1 MKINKSILLLGVMMT
16 MITGKHS
23 HAQLQAT
30 LDARKDNTLY
40 EDAIG
45 SLSDGAGQQFFAGKT
60 GNNAQQKIRRGLIA
74 FDIAGAIPAT
84 AIIDSVRL
92 RLSMTRTTSGPEL
105 VQLHRARAD
114 WGEGTSSTS
123 TGSGAPAT
131 PGDAT
136 WIHNFF
142 NTSLWAKPGGDFAAA
157 ASGSQ
162 TVSSIGVYFWNSTPQ
177 MVADVQMWLNTP
189 ASNFG
194 WVVLGNENSSQTAKR
209 FGTRENANPADRPA
223 LIVFYRMT
231 TLVEDNNQNA
241 PLTFH
246 LAQNHPNPFWSG
258 ATSRFAGNPETSI
271 RYALTQP
278 GKVKLSVYN
287 LLGRKVV
294 DLVDEVQAAGE
305 YNLRWNGKD
314 SRESSVAAG
323 VYIYRIQANGASL
336 VRKMTVLK

>member
-1 MKINKSILLLGVMMT
+1 LKINKLVLLFCVIVL
-16 MITGKHS
+16 TGEHS
-23 HAQLQAT
+23 YAQLQAT
-30 LDARKDNTLY
+30 LDAKKDNTLY

-45 SLSDGAGQQFFAGKT
+45 ALSDGAGQQFFVGKT
-60 GNNAQQKIRRGLIA
+60 GSNAQQKIRRGLIA
-74 FDIAGAIPAT
+74 FDIAGALPAA

-92 RLSMTRTTSGPEL
+92 RLSMTRTTSGPQL
-105 VQLHRARAD
+105 LQLHRALAD

-136 WIHNFF
+136 WIHTFF
-142 NTSLWAKPGGDFAAA
+142 DTSLWAKAGGDFAAA

-177 MVADVQMWLNTP
+177 LVADVQMWLNTP

-209 FGTRENANPADRPA
+209 FGTRENANLADRPA
-223 LIVFYRMT
+223 LTVFYRRT
-231 TLVEDNNQNA
+231 TRVEDENQNS
-241 PLTFH
+241 PSTFH
-246 LAQNHPNPFWSG
+246 LAQNYPNPF
-258 ATSRFAGNPETSI
+258 NPETSI
-271 RYALTQP
+271 RYAITQP

-287 LLGRKVV
+287 LLGHKVI
-294 DLVDEVQAAGE
+294 DLVDEVQTAGE

-314 SRESSVAAG
+314 SRGLSVATG

-336 VRKMTVLK
+336 VRKMALLK

>member
-1 MKINKSILLLGVMMT
+1 MKINKWILLLGVMM
-16 MITGKHS
+16 ITGKHS
-23 HAQLQAT
+23 YAQLQAT
-30 LDARKDNTLY
+30 LDAKKDNTLY

-74 FDIAGAIPAT
+74 FDIASALPAA

-92 RLSMTRTTSGPEL
+92 RLSMTRTTSGPQL
-105 VQLHRARAD
+105 LQLHRALAD

-142 NTSLWAKPGGDFAAA
+142 NTSLWIKSGGDFAVA

-162 TVSSIGVYFWNSTPQ
+162 TVSSIGVYFWNSAPQ
-177 MVADVQMWLNTP
+177 MVADVQWWLNTP

-223 LIVFYRMT
+223 LTVFYHT
-231 TLVEDNNQNA
+231 TTRVEDKNQNS
-241 PLTFH
+241 PSTFH
-246 LAQNHPNPFWSG
+246 LAQNYPNPF
-258 ATSRFAGNPETSI
+258 NPETSI
-271 RYALTQP
+271 RYALTRP

-294 DLVDEVQAAGE
+294 DLVDEVQTAGE

-314 SRESSVAAG
+314 SRGLSVATG

-336 VRKMTVLK
+336 VRKMTLLK